1 LKKQFSVGKAIHIAF
16 CFIAFAF
23 NASAQPYT
31 LLIKN
36 GYLIDPKNNL
46 HDTLDIAIAGNRIA
60 RIGKH
65 LDPHQA
71 QKVIDAR
78 GAIIT
83 PGLIDIHTH
92 VFFGADPDR
101 AYDGGPE
108 GVVPDSFTFRCG
120 VTTIADAGS
129 SGCRDFPVFKRRV
142 IDRSKT
148 RVLAFLNIVGAG
160 MRGNPYE
167 QDTTDMKSDSAAA
180 IARKY
185 PQDIVGFKVAHYN
198 GGSWRPVDEAV
209 KAGRSTHRPVM
220 IDFGSHLPPLSIKS
234 LFFDHLRPG
243 DILTHCFAQ
252 LSSREPIVDPSTG
265 SLKTFIPDA
274 QKKGIVFDVGYGE
287 ISFAF
292 SQAIPAIKAG
302 FLPNSISSDI
312 HKRNIRSPANSLP
325 GIMSKFLAMGVDLP
339 TVIRMTTCNPARE
352 IGHEELGQLS
362 TGAIADLAILRIDM
376 GQYTFFDHTGAKLQ
390 GNQKLKCEMTIKGG
404 KIVYTRRS
412 PISPRHR

>member
-1 LKKQFSVGKAIHIAF
+1 VKTLGFVAICLIVLA
-16 CFIAFAF
+16 ISAK
-23 NASAQPYT
+23 AQPYS

-46 HDTLDIAIAGNRIA
+46 HDTLDIAITKDRIA

-71 QKVIDAR
+71 KKVIDAR

-92 VFFGADPDR
+92 VFFGANPDR

-108 GVVPDSFTFRCG
+108 GVVPDGFTFRSG
-120 VTTIADAGS
+120 ITTIADAGS
-129 SGCRDFPVFKRRV
+129 SGYRDFPVFKRRV

-148 RVLAFLNIVGAG
+148 RVLAFVNIVGWG

-185 PQDIVGFKVAHYN
+185 PQDVVGFKVAHYN
-198 GGSWRPVDEAV
+198 GGSWRPVDQAV
-209 KAGRSTHRPVM
+209 AAGRMTHHPVM
-220 IDFGSHLPPLSIKS
+220 IDFGSHLPPLSIRN

-243 DILTHCFAQ
+243 DIFTHCFAQ
-252 LSSREPIVDPSTG
+252 LSSREPIVDPSSG
-265 SLKTFIPDA
+265 SLRPFIPEA
-274 QKKGIVFDVGYGE
+274 RKKGIVFDVGYGE

-312 HKRNIRSPANSLP
+312 HKRNVRSPANSLP
-325 GIMSKFLAMGVDLP
+325 GIMSRFLAMGVDLP
-339 TVIRMTTCNPARE
+339 TVIRMTTCNPASE

-362 TGAIADLAILRIDM
+362 TGAIADLAILRI
-376 GQYTFFDHTGAKLQ
+376 GTGHYTFFDHTGGKVVGTQRLE
-390 GNQKLKCEMTIKGG
+390 CEMTIKDG
-404 KIVYTRRS
+404 KIVYARR
-412 PISPRHR
+412 PY

>member
-1 LKKQFSVGKAIHIAF
+1 VKTLGFVAICLIVLA
-16 CFIAFAF
+16 I
-23 NASAQPYT
+23 STKAQPYT
-31 LLIKN
+31 LLIRN

-71 QKVIDAR
+71 KKVIDAR
-78 GAIIT
+78 GEIIT

-92 VFFGADPDR
+92 VFFGTNPDMD
-101 AYDGGPE
+101 YDGGPE

-142 IDRSKT
+142 IDRSRT

-167 QDTTDMKSDSAAA
+167 QDTTDMKIDSADA

-234 LFFDHLRPG
+234 LFFDHLLPG

-312 HKRNIRSPANSLP
+312 HKRNIRSPSNSLP

-362 TGAIADLAILRIDM
+362 TGAIADLAILRIDT
-376 GQYTFFDHTGAKLQ
+376 GHYTFFDHTGAKLQ

-404 KIVYTRRS
+404 KIVYARRS
-412 PISPRHR
+412 PIPPRHR

>member
-1 LKKQFSVGKAIHIAF
+1 LVKESFVAICLIALG
-16 CFIAFAF
+16 ISAK
-23 NASAQPYT
+23 AQPYT
-31 LLIKN
+31 ILIKG
-36 GYLIDPKNNL
+36 GYLIDPKNNIG
-46 HDTLDIAIAGNRIA
+46 DTLDIAIAGDRVA
-60 RIGKH
+60 RVGKH

-78 GAIIT
+78 GAIVT

-92 VFFGADPDR
+92 VFFGNDPGMG
-101 AYDGGPE
+101 YDGGTE
-108 GVVPDSFTFRCG
+108 GVVPDSFTFCNG
-120 VTTIADAGS
+120 ITTVADAGS

-167 QDTTDMKSDSAAA
+167 QDTTNMKSDSAAA
-180 IARKY
+180 TARKY

-198 GGSWRPVDEAV
+198 GGSWHPVDEAV
-209 KAGRSTHRPVM
+209 AAGRMAHLPVM
-220 IDFGSHLPPLSIKS
+220 IDFGSHVPPLSIRS

-243 DILTHCFAQ
+243 DILTHCFAE
-252 LSSREPIVDPSTG
+252 LRSREAIVDTAG
-265 SLKTFIPDA
+265 RSLKPFVSEA
-274 QKKGIVFDVGYGE
+274 QKKGVVFDVGYGE

-292 SQAIPAIKAG
+292 SQAISAIKAG

-312 HKRNIRSPANSLP
+312 HKRTARSEMNGLP

-339 TVIRMTTCNPARE
+339 NVIRMTTCNPARE

-362 TGAIADLAILRIDM
+362 AGAIADLAILRLDT
-376 GQYTFFDHTGAKLQ
+376 GRFTFFDHTGAKLQ
-390 GNQKLKCEMTIKGG
+390 GNKKLECEMTIKGG
-404 KIVYTRRS
+404 KIVYARR
-412 PISPRHR
+412 PY